1 MKNVFLLLFIIFCA
15 NIAYSQTINATPE
28 VTVLGTYQSMETTTL
43 QNGSHSVEICCAIS
57 ESVCYVVAATPC
69 ITNPNISYE
78 DLNSINECPTFII
91 LKVEGI
97 IVDQG
102 IATSY
107 SNNSINGN
115 LLNRAHNFVLL
126 QQ

>member
-1 MKNVFLLLFIIFCA
+1 MKNLFLFLIILFCA
-15 NIAYSQTINATPE
+15 DIAYSQTINGNPE
-28 VTVLGTYQSMETTTL
+28 ITVHGTYQSMETTTL
-43 QNGSHSVEICCAIS
+43 QNGSHSVEICCATS

-69 ITNPNISYE
+69 VANPNISYG

-91 LKVEGI
+91 LKVEGV

-102 IATSY
+102 IAISY

-126 QQ
+126 Q